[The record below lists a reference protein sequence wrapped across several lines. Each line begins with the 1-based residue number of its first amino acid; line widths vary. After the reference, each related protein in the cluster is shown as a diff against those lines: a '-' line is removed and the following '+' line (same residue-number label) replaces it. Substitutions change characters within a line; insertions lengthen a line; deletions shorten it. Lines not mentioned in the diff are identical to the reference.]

1 MNKIKLMIVGTL
13 LAYTPILNAE
23 DVSEVDVSTGGVE
36 TTVPDVA
43 PTPVTDSNVTT
54 VTPQAQGAETTKKRS
69 WWDAILNLFKIK
81 EEKRTAEQAF
91 DNMVENQ
98 NVVIDFSNV
107 TDFAQNGDAKM
118 AEYYQKLI
126 ATKSFGTKSPNLYVN
141 LSNTGVTLEFVSK
154 WAAQFK
160 KDNKSVVWNLSDNKN
175 LDDNVIDALDFSSIY
190 SLNLSGT
197 SVSDTGVAK
206 ISAILETSGIG
217 KLVCIHLSGSKVTDA
232 GVNSLKSSIQKA
244 VELWKTQNPGREY
257 KLQGESGSGVVFEKI
272 PEFPKARKRGNKTA
286 QPTVTENAV
295 PAVPA
300 IPEILE
306 TQEAVSPTT
315 PTIPTTPAASASDV
329 ENLVTDV
336 IPEAAAPVPEAAAP
350 AAPQGNVDS
359 NVDSM
364 SVMNEGGAATTGE
377 STVEGAASS
386 ALSEADAVIKSATAT
401 TEASA
406 ETPAVE

>member
-1 MNKIKLMIVGTL
+1 MIVGTL
-13 LAYTPILNAE
+13 LAYTPIVNAGE
-23 DVSEVDVSTGGVE
+23 VNEADVDTGGIE

-43 PTPVTDSNVTT
+43 PTPAPETNATS
-54 VTPQAQGAETTKKRS
+54 VTPQTPGAEATKKRS

-81 EEKRTAEQAF
+81 EQKRTAEQAF

-126 ATKSFGTKSPNLYVN
+126 VTKSFGTKSPNLYVN

-175 LDDNVIDALDFSSIY
+175 LDDNVIDALDFSSVY

-197 SVSDTGVAK
+197 SVSDTGIAK

-257 KLQGESGSGVVFEKI
+257 KLQGEAGSGVVFEKI
-272 PEFPKARKRGNKTA
+272 PEFPKKRGHKPPKSAT
-286 QPTVTENAV
+286 TEATTDNAV

-300 IPEILE
+300 IPAMPE
-306 TQEAVSPTT
+306 TQEAVSPTL
-315 PTIPTTPAASASDV
+315 PETPASDA
-329 ENLVTDV
+329 ENATPDV
-336 IPEAAAPVPEAAAP
+336 IPDTDVSVPDVTVP
-350 AAPQGNVDS
+350 SPSQSD
-359 NVDSM
+359 VDSM
-364 SVMNEGGAATTGE
+364 TVMNEMAPATT
-377 STVEGAASS
+377 SDSSAEGAANT
-386 ALSEADAVIKSATAT
+386 ALSEADAVIESATAAT
-401 TEASA
+401 TDASV

>member
-1 MNKIKLMIVGTL
+1 MNKIKLVIVGTL
-13 LAYTPILNAE
+13 LAYTPIVNAG
-23 DVSEVDVSTGGVE
+23 DVNEVDVAAGGE
-36 TTVPDVA
+36 IATTMPDVV
-43 PTPVTDSNVTT
+43 PTPATDTNATSA
-54 VTPQAQGAETTKKRS
+54 TPQVPGAKATKKRS
-69 WWDAILNLFKIK
+69 WWDAILNLFKVK
-81 EEKRTAEQAF
+81 DEKRTAEQAF
-91 DNMVENQ
+91 DDMVENQ

-175 LDDNVIDALDFSSIY
+175 LDDNVIDALDFASVY

-197 SVSDTGVAK
+197 SVSDTGIAK

-244 VELWKTQNPGREY
+244 VEIWKTKNPGREY
-257 KLQGESGSGVVFEKI
+257 KLQGESNSGVVFEKI
-272 PEFPKARKRGNKTA
+272 PEFPKAKKKVGQTA
-286 QPTVTENAV
+286 EPIVAASTV

-300 IPEILE
+300 IPEIP
-306 TQEAVSPTT
+306 TAQEAVSPTL
-315 PTIPTTPAASASDV
+315 PTIPANDEGNSVADI
-329 ENLVTDV
+329 
-336 IPEAAAPVPEAAAP
+336 IPETDIPAAAP
-350 AAPQGNVDS
+350 ALEATVPTTSPSD
-359 NVDSM
+359 VDSM
-364 SVMNEGGAATTGE
+364 AVMNEGAEKAPATPSE
-377 STVEGAASS
+377 STVEGAANT
-386 ALSEADAVIKSATAT
+386 ALSEADAVIESATAASAG
-401 TEASA
+401 ASA
-406 ETPAVE
+406 EMPAVE

>member
-1 MNKIKLMIVGTL
+1 MNKVKLMIVGTL
-13 LAYTPILNAE
+13 LAYTPIVNAGE
-23 DVSEVDVSTGGVE
+23 VNEADVDTGGIE

-43 PTPVTDSNVTT
+43 PTPAPETNATS
-54 VTPQAQGAETTKKRS
+54 VTPQTPGAEATKKRS

-81 EEKRTAEQAF
+81 EQKRTAEQAF

-175 LDDNVIDALDFSSIY
+175 LDDNVIDALDFSSVY

-197 SVSDTGVAK
+197 SVSDTGIAK

-257 KLQGESGSGVVFEKI
+257 KLQGETGSGVVFEKI
-272 PEFPKARKRGNKTA
+272 PEFPKKRGHKPPKSAT
-286 QPTVTENAV
+286 TEATTDNAV

-300 IPEILE
+300 IPAMPE
-306 TQEAVSPTT
+306 TQEAVSPTL
-315 PTIPTTPAASASDV
+315 PETPASDAG
-329 ENLVTDV
+329 NATPDV
-336 IPEAAAPVPEAAAP
+336 IPDTDVSVPDVTVP
-350 AAPQGNVDS
+350 SPSQSD
-359 NVDSM
+359 VDSM
-364 SVMNEGGAATTGE
+364 TVMNEMAPATTSD
-377 STVEGAASS
+377 STAEGAANT
-386 ALSEADAVIKSATAT
+386 ALSEADAVIESATAAT
-401 TEASA
+401 TDASV